1 MKSVYVVITVVC
13 LLSGCDTLRFA
24 PSESQ
29 KQNAWLHN
37 RTAEFAADS
46 ARGEN
51 ASEKLKGLTN
61 LSAMQSRAITSYYGM
76 PQQFPKVDTV
86 DAVLSQ
92 SNIQL
97 AQEAAANAAQRP
109 DVWTIADN
117 GLELGIGIAALF
129 GGVFGTRAMQF
140 LKDAKTKS
148 TALKEIIEGNE
159 LFKKQN
165 GAVSDDFK
173 EAQKNQSVETRQLV
187 AQMK

>member
-1 MKSVYVVITVVC
+1 MKLVYVVIAAIC

-24 PSESQ
+24 PSEKE

-37 RTAEFAADS
+37 RTAEFAAD
-46 ARGEN
+46 AAQGEN
-51 ASEKLKGLTN
+51 TSEKLKGLTN

-76 PQQFPKVDTV
+76 PQEFPKADTA
-86 DAVLSQ
+86 DEVLSQ

-97 AQEAAANAAQRP
+97 AQEAATDATQRP
-109 DVWTIADN
+109 DIWQIADN

-129 GGVFGTRAMQF
+129 GGVLGTRAVQF
-140 LKDAKTKS
+140 LRDAKTKS

-159 LFKKQN
+159 LFKRQN
-165 GAVSDDFK
+165 RAIADDFK
-173 EAQKNQSVETRQLV
+173 EAQKNQSPETRQLV

>member
-1 MKSVYVVITVVC
+1 MKLISLILMSLC

-37 RTAEFAADS
+37 RTAEFAADT
-46 ARGEN
+46 ARGEST
-51 ASEKLKGLTN
+51 SEKLKGLTN
-61 LSAMQSRAITSYYGM
+61 LSAAQSRAITSYYGL
-76 PQQFPKVDTV
+76 PQQFPPADTV

-92 SNIQL
+92 SNVQL
-97 AQEAAANAAQRP
+97 AQQATTEASQRP
-109 DVWTIADN
+109 DVWAIADN
-117 GLELGIGIAALF
+117 GLDLGIGIAALF
-129 GGVFGTRAMQF
+129 GGVFGTRAVQF

-148 TALKEIIEGNE
+148 KALKEIIDGNE
-159 LFKKQN
+159 LFKRQN
-165 GAVSDDFK
+165 SAVADDFK

>member
-1 MKSVYVVITVVC
+1 MKSVYVIITVVC

-24 PSESQ
+24 PSENQ

-37 RTAEFAADS
+37 RTAEFAADTAQS
-46 ARGEN
+46 EN
-51 ASEKLKGLTN
+51 TSEKLKGLTN
-61 LSAMQSRAITSYYGM
+61 LSAIQSRAITSYYGM
-76 PQQFPKVDTV
+76 PQQFPPADTG

-92 SNIQL
+92 ENIQL
-97 AQEAAANAAQRP
+97 AQDATVDAAQRP
-109 DVWTIADN
+109 DLWQIADN
-117 GLELGIGIAALF
+117 GLELGIGVAALL
-129 GGVFGTRAMQF
+129 GGVFGTRAVQF
-140 LKDAKTKS
+140 LRDAKAKS

-165 GAVSDDFK
+165 RAVADDFK

>member
-1 MKSVYVVITVVC
+1 MKRVLFVTMVC

-24 PSESQ
+24 PSENQ
-29 KQNAWLHN
+29 KQNAWLHT
-37 RTAEFAADS
+37 RTAELAADT
-46 ARGEN
+46 ALTET

-61 LSAMQSRAITSYYGM
+61 LSAVQSRAITAYYGL
-76 PQQFPKVDTV
+76 PQEFPKADTV

-97 AQEAAANAAQRP
+97 AQQATTDAAQRP
-109 DVWTIADN
+109 DLWRIADS

-129 GGVFGTRAMQF
+129 GGVFGARALQF
-140 LKDAKTKS
+140 LRDTKTKS
-148 TALKEIIEGNE
+148 KALKEIIEGNE
-159 LFKKQN
+159 LFKRQN
-165 GAVSDDFK
+165 HTAADDFK

>member
-1 MKSVYVVITVVC
+1 MKSIFVMCITLC

-37 RTAEFAADS
+37 RTAEFAADT

-51 ASEKLKGLTN
+51 TSGKLKGLTN

-76 PQQFPKVDTV
+76 PQQFPPADNA
-86 DAVLSQ
+86 DEVLSQ
-92 SNIQL
+92 GNIQL
-97 AQEAAANAAQRP
+97 AQQAATDAARRP
-109 DVWTIADN
+109 DLWQIADN

-129 GGVFGTRAMQF
+129 GGVFGARAVRF
-140 LKDAKTKS
+140 LRDAKIKS
-148 TALKEIIEGNE
+148 KALKEIIEGNE
-159 LFKKQN
+159 LFKRQN
-165 GAVSDDFK
+165 RAIADDFK
-173 EAQKNQSVETRQLV
+173 DAQKNQSPETRQLV

>member
-1 MKSVYVVITVVC
+1 MKLVFIIMMTVC

-24 PSESQ
+24 PSENQ

-37 RTAEFAADS
+37 RTAEFAADT

-51 ASEKLKGLTN
+51 TSEKLKGLTN
-61 LSAMQSRAITSYYGM
+61 LSAMQSRAITSYYGL
-76 PQQFPKVDTV
+76 PQQFPPADTP

-97 AQEAAANAAQRP
+97 AQEATAAAAQRP
-109 DVWTIADN
+109 DIWQIADN
-117 GLELGIGIAALF
+117 GLELGVRVAALF
-129 GGVFGTRAMQF
+129 GGVLGTRAVQF
-140 LKDAKTKS
+140 LRDAKTKS

-165 GAVSDDFK
+165 NAVADDFK
-173 EAQKNQSVETRQLV
+173 EAHKDQSVETRLLV